1 MQKCA
6 IFVLSNKRQ
15 CDMNEDLK
23 MLMAMA
29 DANDPRLPEV
39 YSSVLERAKRD
50 GRSLDEFKDFNSRL
64 VASVDKRLDNINSR
78 IFLS

>member
-1 MQKCA
+1 
-6 IFVLSNKRQ
+6 
-15 CDMNEDLK
+15 MNEDLK